1 MAHLLLVAALAAQAA
16 AQPRQPPSL
25 ETLEAEWQAYHR
37 GLGHPSD
44 PPEWKAPKHGLALAS
59 CGP

>member
-1 MAHLLLVAALAAQAA
+1 MAHLMLVAALAASAA
-16 AQPRQPPSL
+16 AREPPSL

-59 CGP
+59 SGP